1 MFLQRISPILS
12 HSSHKQAHQFSQTTS
27 NRKCSK
33 HGQSGG
39 KKYVFP
45 GLEYIHS
52 YIQPNLSLQSILQD
66 IKSATLSKL
75 RLLFGFY
82 WLSFPEQ
89 PNIQISV
96 SRKKCKLICKYLNPK
111 LTLHQVSAV
120 IKCQRTKVGF
130 FCISLATILLYLRQQ
145 CTSGVPCVSQQW
157 YTPNSKRRNA
167 TLVHIKQALNPRR
180 LANSNL
186 QLEPTLTN
194 VQ

>member
-1 MFLQRISPILS
+1 MVNQGAKNMF
-12 HSSHKQAHQFSQTTS
+12 
-27 NRKCSK
+27 
-33 HGQSGG
+33 
-39 KKYVFP
+39 FP

-111 LTLHQVSAV
+111 LTLHQVGAV

-130 FCISLATILLYLRQQ
+130 FCISLATILLYLWQQ

-157 YTPNSKRRNA
+157 YTSNSKRRNA
-167 TLVHIKQALNPRR
+167 TLVQIKQALNPRR

-186 QLEPTLTN
+186 QLNIIVAP
-194 VQ
+194 

>member
-1 MFLQRISPILS
+1 MDKSCFYREFPQYYHIRVTNRLINFLKLLRIGNVPNMVNQGAKNMFSLD
-12 HSSHKQAHQFSQTTS
+12 S
-27 NRKCSK
+27 N
-33 HGQSGG
+33 
-39 KKYVFP
+39 
-45 GLEYIHS
+45 S

-82 WLSFPEQ
+82 WLSFREQ
-89 PNIQISV
+89 PNIQISW

-111 LTLHQVSAV
+111 LTLHQVGAV

-145 CTSGVPCVSQQW
+145 CISGVPCVSQQW

-167 TLVHIKQALNPRR
+167 TLVQIKQALNPRR
-180 LANSNL
+180 LANLNL
-186 QLEPTLTN
+186 QLDMIVAP
-194 VQ
+194 

>member
-33 HGQSGG
+33 HGQSGS
-39 KKYVFP
+39 KKYVLP

-96 SRKKCKLICKYLNPK
+96 SKKKCKLICKYLNPK
-111 LTLHQVSAV
+111 LTLHQVGAV
-120 IKCQRTKVGF
+120 IKCQRTKVEF

-167 TLVHIKQALNPRR
+167 TLVQIKQALNPRR
-180 LANSNL
+180 LANLNL
-186 QLEPTLTN
+186 QLNMIAAP
-194 VQ
+194 